1 MAKSWSGFLPQNQA
15 VKEQW
20 GLLEATQSE
29 IGEILSVAPPPSEE
43 NDEARE
49 QTEEIANFFRAHRPP
64 SS

>member
-29 IGEILSVAPPPSEE
+29 IGDILSVAPPAVEE
-43 NDEARE
+43 NDETRE
-49 QTEEIANFFRAHRPP
+49 QAEELANFFRAHRPP
-64 SS
+64 SG

>member
-1 MAKSWSGFLPQNQA
+1 MARSWNGFLPQNQA

-29 IGEILSVAPPPSEE
+29 IGEILNVAPAQSEE
-43 NDEARE
+43 NEERE
-49 QTEEIANFFRAHRPP
+49 QTEELANFFRAHRPP